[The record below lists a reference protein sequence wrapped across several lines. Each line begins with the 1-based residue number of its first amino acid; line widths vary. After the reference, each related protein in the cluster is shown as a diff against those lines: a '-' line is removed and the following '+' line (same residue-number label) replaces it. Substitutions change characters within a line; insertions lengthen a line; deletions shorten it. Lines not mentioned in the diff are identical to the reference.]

1 MFGMKGNLL
10 IFCFI
15 ALACIATSA
24 LGGIISS
31 PSELMSVTPG
41 EDVII
46 NNGGIYSLHDLDSVG
61 ANTIKIDF
69 GLGGGGSNPNMLLVA
84 NSDFDG
90 TLNVPLTNFIDNLQ
104 IRLMDDFLNNVSGT
118 EILHFT
124 SITNTSGVINVFEE
138 TDSGMYVYNWATCS
152 GGTGICVI
160 RSYSDSY
167 NAAISASQHEQ
178 QVRAVGVQNNPKM
191 LLRPM
196 TTIHQHEL
204 LGLYEFSDDLSVSVA
219 PEYYAAKN
227 FHNLG
232 LKLNSGTKIGGRLS
246 VAFGAYV
253 SKADFHND
261 VSEFESDVYGGNLR
275 FYYNIDEML
284 FLRGV
289 GGVSYAS
296 IDCDG
301 IKNGDGVKNNPGAY
315 GFYAGMDFGTKIN
328 FESGLFISPFIGYA
342 TQYEKVVDA
351 NQKDS
356 FVHVGG
362 DVGFKYF
369 MDGVTYSYMLR
380 AGINTQGYFDGSA
393 GVGIWTVSDKI
404 GGSISLGLLNTDFGW
419 SGKVAADIKFAF

>member
-1 MFGMKGNLL
+1 MKGNLL

-24 LGGIISS
+24 SGSIISS
-31 PSELMSVTPG
+31 PSELISVTPG
-41 EDVII
+41 EDVTI
-46 NNGGIYSLHDLDSVG
+46 NNGGIYSLHSLDSVG
-61 ANTIKIDF
+61 ANTIKIDL
-69 GLGGGGSNPNMLLVA
+69 GLGGVASNPNILLVA

-90 TLNVPLTNFIDNLQ
+90 TLNVPLTNATDNLQ

-124 SITNTSGVINVFEE
+124 SLTNTSGVINVFEE

-152 GGTGICVI
+152 GGTGICVV

-167 NAAISASQHEQ
+167 NAAISANQHEQ
-178 QVRAVGVQNNPKM
+178 RVRAVGVQNNPKM

-246 VAFGAYV
+246 VALGAYV

-301 IKNGDGVKNNPGAY
+301 VKNGDRVKNNPGAY

-356 FVHVGG
+356 FVH
-362 DVGFKYF
+362 
-369 MDGVTYSYMLR
+369 L
-380 AGINTQGYFDGSA
+380 
-393 GVGIWTVSDKI
+393 
-404 GGSISLGLLNTDFGW
+404 
-419 SGKVAADIKFAF
+419 